1 MENEL
6 RCDEQIY
13 LTPVQL
19 CFFRSPQSPPDYSQ
33 IFGTKKYFAVYAA
46 KQYYMTPGLLE
57 IYSVVLLLLCYC
69 GKLLETYKGNMKGN
83 IIRSGGDKY
92 CGAII
97 NIKGL
102 NKINYMGEQ
111 IQEYDGYIVGILLQQ
126 IKSI

>member
-83 IIRSGGDKY
+83 IIRSDGDKY
-92 CGAII
+92 CGANI
-97 NIKGL
+97 NITRK
-102 NKINYMGEQ
+102 NKIDYNKKRLEQ
-111 IQEYDGYIVGILLQQ
+111 IFSRIN
-126 IKSI
+126 